1 MTILTAVDGEAI
13 PSRPVETGAEL
24 AAAFGERHV
33 VLHVMPQA
41 VFDEFREAAA
51 GGSPNGSF
59 LSATSYGDAGAES
72 AAPSASDADEYSL
85 EDGERHASGVAR
97 DVVRGTLEDPDDV
110 VVQGRVGE
118 PVEEI
123 LAEADRRDARYLVVG
138 GRARTPVGK
147 AVFGSSTQSILLH
160 ADRPVVTVMS
170 GE

>member
-41 VFDEFREAAA
+41 VFDEFRESAA
-51 GGSPNGSF
+51 GGSPSGSF
-59 LSATSYGDAGAES
+59 LSATSYGDAGRES
-72 AAPSASDADEYSL
+72 TPNASDTDEYSL

-123 LAEADRRDARYLVVG
+123 LAEADRRGARYLVVG

-170 GE
+170 EA